1 MADLISVL
9 VITFTIGGTVHERE
23 LPMSHVQCMAAQSAI
38 TAAKRKDRPRVELN
52 NGRRVPVKSAT
63 CIPACFTDGLPALDL
78 LTRSEDA

>member
-1 MADLISVL
+1 MTDLISVL

-23 LPMSHVQCMAAQSAI
+23 LPMVHAQCMAAQTAI

-52 NGRRVPVKSAT
+52 NGRRIPIRSAS
-63 CIPACFTDGLPALDL
+63 CIPACFTDGLPDLDL